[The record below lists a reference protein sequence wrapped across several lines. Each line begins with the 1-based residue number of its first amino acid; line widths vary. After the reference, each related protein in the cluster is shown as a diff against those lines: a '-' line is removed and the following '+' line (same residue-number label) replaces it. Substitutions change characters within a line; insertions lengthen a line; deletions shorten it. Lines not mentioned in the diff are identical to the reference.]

1 MRSPSDFVRGLAPSP
16 ARAARPLDAA
26 LAAEALGGT
35 LPPLLVAAERVAN
48 TVAQGV
54 HGRRRTGRGD
64 SFWQYRPFAEGDA
77 VQRVDWR
84 QSARSDRL
92 FVRETE
98 WEAAQTVYL
107 WVADGLGMRWHSPA
121 MPAKRDRAALLTLAL
136 ASLLLRAGEH
146 VRLLGS
152 PPHPASGRQA
162 LPAIAALLDETPA
175 GKAPREPPSPT
186 EQALPPQLRMSRH
199 AHVVLMGDFLE
210 PLEEIRNAVAYFAN
224 IPVTGHILQII
235 DPAEAELPFRGRIR
249 FEGIRGSHHRAGRGI
264 LVPRVEDIRPAYRQ
278 RLADHV
284 AGIASIAAASGWRAG
299 LHRTD
304 HPPGPALLGLYE
316 ALANR

>member
-1 MRSPSDFVRGLAPSP
+1 LARKPRPS
-16 ARAARPLDAA
+16 DAA
-26 LAAEALGGT
+26 LTAEALGGT
-35 LPPLLVAAERVAN
+35 LPPLLVAAERVAA

-77 VQRVDWR
+77 AQRIDWR

-92 FVRETE
+92 FIRETE

-107 WVADGLGMRWHSPA
+107 WVADGAAMRWHSSA
-121 MPAKRDRAALLTLAL
+121 APAKRERAALLTLAL

-152 PPHPASGRQA
+152 PPHPASGRPA
-162 LPAIAALLDETPA
+162 LPAIAALLGQD
-175 GKAPREPPSPT
+175 PPS
-186 EQALPPQLRMSRH
+186 EQALPPRLSVARH
-199 AHVVLMGDFLE
+199 ATVVLMGDFLE
-210 PLEEIRNAVAYFAN
+210 PLTDIRAAIGYFAG
-224 IPVTGHILQII
+224 IPVTGHILQVI

-249 FEGIRGSHHRAGRGI
+249 FEGLGRTQQGSGGI
-264 LVPRVEDIRPAYRQ
+264 LVPRVEDIRAAYHQ
-278 RLADHV
+278 RLADQI
-284 AGIASIAAASGWRAG
+284 AGIAAIAAASGWRAG

>member
-1 MRSPSDFVRGLAPSP
+1 
-16 ARAARPLDAA
+16 LDAA
-26 LAAEALGGT
+26 LTAEALGGT
-35 LPPLLVAAERVAN
+35 LPPLLVAAERVAA

-77 VQRVDWR
+77 AQRIDWR

-107 WVADGLGMRWHSPA
+107 WVADGAGMRWHSA
-121 MPAKRDRAALLTLAL
+121 AAPAKRDRATLLTLAL

-152 PPHPASGRQA
+152 APHPASGRQA
-162 LPAIAALLDETPA
+162 PPAIAALL
-175 GKAPREPPSPT
+175 GQAPLERGRPV

-210 PLEEIRNAVAYFAN
+210 PLADIRTAVAYFAG
-224 IPVTGHILQII
+224 IPVTGHLLQVI
-235 DPAEAELPFRGRIR
+235 DPAEAELPFRGRVR
-249 FEGIRGSHHRAGRGI
+249 FEGLGSAERTGGSI
-264 LVPRVEDIRPAYRQ
+264 LVPRVEDIRSAYHQ
-278 RLADHV
+278 RLADQI
-284 AGIASIAAASGWRAG
+284 AGIAAIAAASGWRAG

-304 HPPGPALLGLYE
+304 HPPGAALLGLYE
-316 ALANR
+316 ALADR

>member
-1 MRSPSDFVRGLAPSP
+1 
-16 ARAARPLDAA
+16 LDAA
-26 LAAEALGGT
+26 LTAEALGGT
-35 LPPLLVAAERVAN
+35 LPPLLVAAERVAA

-77 VQRVDWR
+77 AQRIDWR

-107 WVADGLGMRWHSPA
+107 WVADGVGMRWHSA
-121 MPAKRDRAALLTLAL
+121 ATPAKRDRAVLLTMAL
-136 ASLLLRAGEH
+136 ASLLVRAGEH
-146 VRLLGS
+146 VRLLGGA
-152 PPHPASGRQA
+152 PHPASGRQA
-162 LPAIAALLDETPA
+162 LPAIAALLEEASRDPNRPA
-175 GKAPREPPSPT
+175 
-186 EQALPPQLRMSRH
+186 EQALPPRLRMARH
-199 AHVVLMGDFLE
+199 AHIVLMGDFLE
-210 PLEEIRNAVAYFAN
+210 PLADIRSSIGYFAG
-224 IPVTGHILQII
+224 IPVTGHILQVI

-249 FEGIRGSHHRAGRGI
+249 FEGPAKAQRGAGSI
-264 LVPRVEDIRPAYRQ
+264 LVPRVEDIRAAYHQ
-278 RLADHV
+278 RLADQV
-284 AGIASIAAASGWRAG
+284 AGIAAIAAASGWRAS

-304 HPPGPALLGLYE
+304 HPPGAALLSLYA

>member
-1 MRSPSDFVRGLAPSP
+1 MAHKP
-16 ARAARPLDAA
+16 RPVAAA

-35 LPPLLVAAERVAN
+35 LPPLLVAAERVAA

-77 VQRVDWR
+77 AQRVDWR

-107 WVADGLGMRWHSPA
+107 WVADGAGMRWHSA
-121 MPAKRDRAALLTLAL
+121 AAPAKRDRAALLTMAL

-146 VRLLGS
+146 VRLLGAA
-152 PPHPASGRQA
+152 PHPASGRQA
-162 LPAIAALLDETPA
+162 LPAIAALLDQAPPDRTAPGQDRPA
-175 GKAPREPPSPT
+175 
-186 EQALPPQLRMSRH
+186 EQALPPQLRMARH

-210 PLEEIRNAVAYFAN
+210 PLADIRAAIAYFAS
-224 IPVTGHILQII
+224 IPVTGHILQVI
-235 DPAEAELPFRGRIR
+235 DPAEADLPFRGRIR
-249 FEGIRGSHHRAGRGI
+249 FEGPGRTGRGAGGI
-264 LVPRVEDIRPAYRQ
+264 LVPRVEDIRAAYRQ
-278 RLADHV
+278 RLTDQI
-284 AGIASIAAASGWRAG
+284 AGIAAIAAASGWRAG

-304 HPPGPALLGLYE
+304 HPPGAALLGLYE

>member
-1 MRSPSDFVRGLAPSP
+1 MALKP
-16 ARAARPLDAA
+16 RPPRDAA
-26 LAAEALGGT
+26 LAAEALGGA
-35 LPPLLVAAERVAN
+35 LPPLLVAAERVAA

-77 VQRVDWR
+77 AQRVDWR

-107 WVADGLGMRWHSPA
+107 WVADGDGMRWHSPGA
-121 MPAKRDRAALLTLAL
+121 PPKRDRATLLTLAL

-146 VRLLGS
+146 VRLLGGA
-152 PPHPASGRQA
+152 PHPASGRQA
-162 LPAIAALLDETPA
+162 APAIAALLGQDS
-175 GKAPREPPSPT
+175 PREQP
-186 EQALPPQLRMSRH
+186 LPPQHRVPRH
-199 AHVVLMGDFLE
+199 AHVVLIGDFLE
-210 PLEEIRNAVAYFAN
+210 PLEDIRAAIGYFAG
-224 IPVTGHILQII
+224 IPVSGHILQVL

-249 FEGIRGSHHRAGRGI
+249 FEGLGAARRAAGI
-264 LVPRVEDIRPAYRQ
+264 LVPRVEDIRDLYHQ
-278 RLADHV
+278 RLQDQI
-284 AGIASIAAASGWRAG
+284 AGIAAIAAASGWRAS

-304 HPPGPALLGLYE
+304 HAPGTALLGLYE

>member
-1 MRSPSDFVRGLAPSP
+1 
-16 ARAARPLDAA
+16 LDAA

-35 LPPLLVAAERVAN
+35 LPPLLVAAERVAA

-77 VQRVDWR
+77 AQRVDWR

-107 WVADGLGMRWHSPA
+107 WVADGAGMRWHSAGAP
-121 MPAKRDRAALLTLAL
+121 PKRDRAVLLTMAL

-152 PPHPASGRQA
+152 APHPASGRPA
-162 LPAIAALLDETPA
+162 LPAIATLLGQQA
-175 GKAPREPPSPT
+175 GPERGPHGQGRPP
-186 EQALPPQLRMSRH
+186 EQALPPRLPMARH

-210 PLEEIRNAVAYFAN
+210 PLSDIREAMAYFAA
-224 IPVTGHILQII
+224 IPVTGHILQVI

-249 FEGIRGSHHRAGRGI
+249 FEGPGRTPKGVAGGGI
-264 LVPRVEDIRPAYRQ
+264 LVPRVEDIRAAYHE
-278 RLADHV
+278 RLADQI
-284 AGIASIAAASGWRAG
+284 AGIAAIAAASGWRAS

-304 HPPGPALLGLYE
+304 HPPGAALLSLYE

>member
-1 MRSPSDFVRGLAPSP
+1 LARNPRPSDAG
-16 ARAARPLDAA
+16 

-35 LPPLLVAAERVAN
+35 LPPLLVAAERVAA

-77 VQRVDWR
+77 AQRVDWR

-98 WEAAQTVYL
+98 WEAAQTVHL
-107 WVADGLGMRWHSPA
+107 WVADGAAMRWHSAAAP
-121 MPAKRDRAALLTLAL
+121 PKRSRAVLLTLAL
-136 ASLLLRAGEH
+136 AALLLRAGEH
-146 VRLLGS
+146 VRLLGA

-162 LPAIAALLDETPA
+162 LPALAVLLGQADA
-175 GKAPREPPSPT
+175 REA
-186 EQALPPQLRMSRH
+186 ALPPPLRVPRH

-210 PLEEIRNAVAYFAN
+210 PLEDIRAAIGYFAG

-235 DPAEAELPFRGRIR
+235 DPAEADLPFRGRVR
-249 FEGIRGSHHRAGRGI
+249 FQGLGAARRGAGI
-264 LVPRVEDIRPAYRQ
+264 LVPRVEDIRAEYHQ
-278 RLADHV
+278 RLTSQI
-284 AGIASIAAASGWRAG
+284 AGIGAIAAASGWRAG

-304 HPPGPALLGLYE
+304 HPPGAALLGLYE

>member
-1 MRSPSDFVRGLAPSP
+1 MD
-16 ARAARPLDAA
+16 AALNGA

-35 LPPLLVAAERVAN
+35 LPPLLVAAERVAA

-77 VQRVDWR
+77 AQRIDWR

-107 WVADGLGMRWHSPA
+107 WVADGPGMRWHSAGAPG
-121 MPAKRDRAALLTLAL
+121 KRDRSVLLTMAL

-162 LPAIAALLDETPA
+162 LPAIAALLEQSSL
-175 GKAPREPPSPT
+175 EQSSLEQSPL
-186 EQALPPQLRMSRH
+186 EQSLPPPLPMPRH
-199 AHVVLMGDFLE
+199 AHIVLMGDFLE
-210 PLEEIRNAVAYFAN
+210 PLAAIRTAITYFAG
-224 IPVTGHILQII
+224 IPVTGHILQVI
-235 DPAEAELPFRGRIR
+235 DPAEVELPFRGRIR
-249 FEGIRGSHHRAGRGI
+249 FQGFGGSERGGI
-264 LVPRVEDIRPAYRQ
+264 LVPRVEDIRAAYHQ
-278 RLADHV
+278 RLADQI
-284 AGIASIAAASGWRAG
+284 AGIAAIASASGWRAG

-304 HPPGPALLGLYE
+304 HPPGAALLGLYE

>member
-1 MRSPSDFVRGLAPSP
+1 ME
-16 ARAARPLDAA
+16 AA
-26 LAAEALGGT
+26 LTAEALGGT
-35 LPPLLVAAERVAN
+35 LPPLLVAAERVAA

-77 VQRVDWR
+77 AQRIDWR

-107 WVADGLGMRWHSPA
+107 WVADGAGMRWHSADAP
-121 MPAKRDRAALLTLAL
+121 PKRDRAGLLTMAL

-152 PPHPASGRQA
+152 APHPASGRQA
-162 LPAIAALLDETPA
+162 LPAIATLLEGSAL
-175 GKAPREPPSPT
+175 T
-186 EQALPPQLRMSRH
+186 EQSLPPPLPMARH

-210 PLEEIRNAVAYFAN
+210 PLADIRAAMAYFAG
-224 IPVTGHILQII
+224 IPVTGHILQVI
-235 DPAEAELPFRGRIR
+235 DPAEAELPFKGRIR
-249 FEGIRGSHHRAGRGI
+249 FEGMARGLAGI
-264 LVPRVEDIRPAYRQ
+264 LVPRVEDIREAYHQ
-278 RLADHV
+278 RLADQF
-284 AGIASIAAASGWRAG
+284 AGLAAIAAASGWRAG

-304 HPPGPALLGLYE
+304 HPPGAALLGLYE

>member
-1 MRSPSDFVRGLAPSP
+1 LAHRPL
-16 ARAARPLDAA
+16 PLDAA
-26 LAAEALGGT
+26 LTAEALGGT
-35 LPPLLVAAERVAN
+35 LPPLLVAAERVAA

-77 VQRVDWR
+77 AQRIDWR

-107 WVADGLGMRWHSPA
+107 WVADGPGMRWHSA
-121 MPAKRDRAALLTLAL
+121 GTPAKRDRAVLLTMAL
-136 ASLLLRAGEH
+136 ASLLVRAGEH
-146 VRLLGS
+146 VRLLGGA
-152 PPHPASGRQA
+152 PHPASGRQA
-162 LPAIAALLDETPA
+162 LPAIAALLEEAPP
-175 GKAPREPPSPT
+175 GRAPREQARPT
-186 EQALPPQLRMSRH
+186 EQALPPRLRMARH

-210 PLEEIRNAVAYFAN
+210 PLPDIRDAIGYFAG
-224 IPVTGHILQII
+224 IPVTGHILQVI

-249 FEGIRGSHHRAGRGI
+249 FEGPGRTQRGAGSI
-264 LVPRVEDIRPAYRQ
+264 LVPRVEDIRGAYHQ
-278 RLADHV
+278 RLADQV
-284 AGIASIAAASGWRAG
+284 AGIAAIAAASGWRAG

-304 HPPGPALLGLYE
+304 HPPGAALLGLYE

>member
-1 MRSPSDFVRGLAPSP
+1 LARKPPP
-16 ARAARPLDAA
+16 AAANGA
-26 LAAEALGGT
+26 LAAESLGGA
-35 LPPLLVAAERVAN
+35 LPPLLVAAERVAA

-64 SFWQYRPFAEGDA
+64 SFWQYRPFSEGDA
-77 VQRVDWR
+77 AQRIDWR

-107 WVADGLGMRWHSPA
+107 WVADGAAMRWHSPSA
-121 MPAKRDRAALLTLAL
+121 PPKRSRAVLLTLAL

-146 VRLLGS
+146 VRLLGAA
-152 PPHPASGRQA
+152 PHPASGRQA
-162 LPAIAALLDETPA
+162 LPALAVLLGKDGPQESMLPA
-175 GKAPREPPSPT
+175 P
-186 EQALPPQLRMSRH
+186 LRVPRH

-210 PLEEIRNAVAYFAN
+210 PLEAIRAAIGYFAA

-235 DPAEAELPFRGRIR
+235 DPAEAELPFRGRVR
-249 FEGIRGSHHRAGRGI
+249 FQGLGAGRRGGEI
-264 LVPRVEDIRPAYRQ
+264 LVPRVEDIRSDYHQ
-278 RLADHV
+278 RLRDQI
-284 AGIASIAAASGWRAG
+284 AGIGTIATASGWHAG

-304 HPPGPALLGLYE
+304 HSPGTALLGLYQ

>member
-1 MRSPSDFVRGLAPSP
+1 MS
-16 ARAARPLDAA
+16 AA
-26 LAAEALGGT
+26 LAAEALGGR
-35 LPPLLVAAERVAN
+35 LPPLLVAAERVAA

-54 HGRRRTGRGD
+54 HGRRRIGRGD
-64 SFWQYRPFAEGDA
+64 SFWQYRPFADGDA
-77 VQRVDWR
+77 AQRVDWR

-107 WVADGLGMRWHSPA
+107 WVADGPGMRWHSAAAP
-121 MPAKRDRAALLTLAL
+121 PKRDRAALLALAL

-162 LPAIAALLDETPA
+162 LPAMAALL
-175 GKAPREPPSPT
+175 
-186 EQALPPQLRMSRH
+186 EQASLEKNEPVEQAMPPRLRMARH
-199 AHVVLMGDFLE
+199 AHIVLMGDFLQ
-210 PLEEIRNAVAYFAN
+210 PLTEIRAAMAYFAS
-224 IPVTGHILQII
+224 IPVTGHILQVI

-249 FEGIRGSHHRAGRGI
+249 FEGPGGPRRGSGGI
-264 LVPRVEDIRPAYRQ
+264 LVPRVEDIRTAYQQ
-278 RLADHV
+278 RLTDQIS
-284 AGIASIAAASGWRAG
+284 GIAAMAAASGWRAG

-304 HPPGPALLGLYE
+304 HPPGAALLGLYE

>member
-1 MRSPSDFVRGLAPSP
+1 LARKPL
-16 ARAARPLDAA
+16 PLDAA
-26 LAAEALGGT
+26 LAGEALGGT
-35 LPPLLVAAERVAN
+35 LPPLLVAAERVAA

-77 VQRVDWR
+77 AQRVDWR

-107 WVADGLGMRWHSPA
+107 WVADGAGMRWHSA
-121 MPAKRDRAALLTLAL
+121 AAPAKRDRAALLTLAL

-146 VRLLGS
+146 VRLLGGA
-152 PPHPASGRQA
+152 PHPASGRQA
-162 LPAIAALLDETPA
+162 LPALAALLA
-175 GKAPREPPSPT
+175 QMT
-186 EQALPPQLRMSRH
+186 EQELVLPPQVRVARH

-210 PLEEIRNAVAYFAN
+210 PLTEIRSAIGYFAG
-224 IPVTGHILQII
+224 IPVTGHILQVI
-235 DPAEAELPFRGRIR
+235 DPAEAELPFRGRVR
-249 FEGIRGSHHRAGRGI
+249 FQGLGGARRGGGI
-264 LVPRVEDIRPAYRQ
+264 LVPRVEDIRGEYRQ
-278 RLADHV
+278 RLGDQI
-284 AGIASIAAASGWRAG
+284 AGIAAIAAASGWRAG

-304 HPPGPALLGLYE
+304 HPPGAALLSLFE